1 MSADIRRNGIVSA
14 GAGTDPKTAPEASL
28 PVSTPLK
35 SSVTSLMKKKKR
47 PMDILLYGLIYF
59 FSVAILAMVVYFI
72 VYILW
77 QGLPML
83 TWDFL
88 STAPNPLED
97 TIGILPAIINTVY
110 IILLS
115 VLISVPLGVG
125 GAVYLNEYAKNKVLI
140 RIIEFTTE
148 TLAGIPSIIF
158 GVFGYVFFCTTLNL
172 KVSLLSGAL
181 TLTLMVL
188 PTIVRTMQ
196 EALKAVPK
204 SYREG
209 AAGLGATKWHTIR
222 TILLPS
228 AMPGL
233 ITAIILAIGRIVG
246 ESAALILVSGGSAV
260 YMPRGNLF
268 EQFMGSGA
276 TLSVE
281 LYRYAYSRG
290 LNDVGFG
297 IAAVLL
303 IIVLLLNF
311 TTRFISRRLEKKK
324 Q

>member
-1 MSADIRRNGIVSA
+1 MK
-14 GAGTDPKTAPEASL
+14 P
-28 PVSTPLK
+28 
-35 SSVTSLMKKKKR
+35 VTSIQVKRRRPLEKLM
-47 PMDILLYGLIYF
+47 YALIYF
-59 FSVAILAMVVYFI
+59 FSIAILAMVVYFI

-77 QGLPML
+77 NGLPML
-83 TWDFL
+83 TWSFL

-97 TIGILPAIINTVY
+97 TIGILPAIINTLY
-110 IILLS
+110 IIALS
-115 VLISVPLGVG
+115 ILISVPLGVG
-125 GAVYLNEYAKNKVLI
+125 GAIYLNEYAKNKRVI
-140 RIIEFTTE
+140 RVIEYTTE
-148 TLAGIPSIIF
+148 TLAGIPSSIF
-158 GVFGYVFFCTTLNL
+158 GVFGYIFFCTFLNL

-188 PTIVRTMQ
+188 PTIIRTMQ
-196 EALKAVPK
+196 EALKSVPK

-209 AAGLGATKWHTIR
+209 AAGLGTTKWHTIR

-233 ITAIILAIGRIVG
+233 ITSIILAVGRIVG
-246 ESAALILVSGGSAV
+246 ESAALILVSGGSAI
-260 YMPRGNLF
+260 YMPRGNLG
-268 EQFMGSGA
+268 QQLMGSGA

-303 IIVLLLNF
+303 IIVLILNMI
-311 TTRFISRRLEKKK
+311 TRFISYRLAKKNER
-324 Q
+324 

>member
-1 MSADIRRNGIVSA
+1 MK
-14 GAGTDPKTAPEASL
+14 P
-28 PVSTPLK
+28 
-35 SSVTSLMKKKKR
+35 VTSIQVKRRRPLEKLM
-47 PMDILLYGLIYF
+47 YALIYF
-59 FSVAILAMVVYFI
+59 FSIAILAMVVYFI

-77 QGLPML
+77 NGLPML
-83 TWDFL
+83 TWSFL

-97 TIGILPAIINTVY
+97 TIGILPAIINTLY
-110 IILLS
+110 IIALS
-115 VLISVPLGVG
+115 ILISVPLGVG
-125 GAVYLNEYAKNKVLI
+125 GAIYLNEYAKNKRVI
-140 RIIEFTTE
+140 RVIEYTTE

-158 GVFGYVFFCTTLNL
+158 GVFGYIFFCTFLNL

-188 PTIVRTMQ
+188 PTIIRTMQ
-196 EALKAVPK
+196 EALKSVPK

-209 AAGLGATKWHTIR
+209 AAGLGTTKWHTIR

-233 ITAIILAIGRIVG
+233 ITSIILAVGRIVG
-246 ESAALILVSGGSAV
+246 ESAALILVSGGSAI
-260 YMPRGNLF
+260 YMPRGNLG
-268 EQFMGSGA
+268 QQLMGSGA

-297 IAAVLL
+297 IAAVLF
-303 IIVLLLNF
+303 IIVLILNMI
-311 TTRFISRRLEKKK
+311 TRFISYRLAKKNER
-324 Q
+324 

>member
-1 MSADIRRNGIVSA
+1 MS
-14 GAGTDPKTAPEASL
+14 P
-28 PVSTPLK
+28 
-35 SSVTSLMKKKKR
+35 VTSIMDKKR
-47 PMDILLYGLIYF
+47 RPKEKLLYGLIYL
-59 FSVAILAMVVYFI
+59 FSIAILAMVVYFI
-72 VYILW
+72 GYILW
-77 QGLPML
+77 KGLPML
-83 TWDFL
+83 KWSFL
-88 STAPNPLED
+88 STAPNPIEN
-97 TIGILPAIINTVY
+97 TIGILPAIINTLY

-115 VLISVPLGVG
+115 ILISVPLGVG
-125 GAVYLNEYAKNKVLI
+125 GAVYLNEYAKNKTVI

-158 GVFGYVFFCTTLNL
+158 GVFGYVFFCTVLNL

-209 AAGLGATKWHTIR
+209 AAGLGTTKWHTIR

-246 ESAALILVSGGSAV
+246 ESAALILVSGGSAI
-260 YMPRGNLF
+260 YMPRGNFF
-268 EQFMGSGA
+268 EQLMGSGA

-303 IIVLLLNF
+303 IIVLILNL
-311 TTRFISRRLEKKK
+311 TTRLISRRLEKKNK
-324 Q
+324 R

>member
-1 MSADIRRNGIVSA
+1 
-14 GAGTDPKTAPEASL
+14 
-28 PVSTPLK
+28 
-35 SSVTSLMKKKKR
+35 
-47 PMDILLYGLIYF
+47 
-59 FSVAILAMVVYFI
+59 
-72 VYILW
+72 
-77 QGLPML
+77 ML
-83 TWDFL
+83 TWSFL

-97 TIGILPAIINTVY
+97 TIGILPAIINTLY
-110 IILLS
+110 IIALS
-115 VLISVPLGVG
+115 ILISVPLGVG
-125 GAVYLNEYAKNKVLI
+125 GAIYLNEYAKNKRVI
-140 RIIEFTTE
+140 RVIEYTTE

-158 GVFGYVFFCTTLNL
+158 GVFGYIFFCTFLNL

-188 PTIVRTMQ
+188 PTIIRTMQ
-196 EALKAVPK
+196 EALKSVPK

-209 AAGLGATKWHTIR
+209 AAGLGTTKWHTIR

-233 ITAIILAIGRIVG
+233 ITSIILAVGRIVG
-246 ESAALILVSGGSAV
+246 ESAALILVSGGSAI
-260 YMPRGNLF
+260 YMPRGNLG
-268 EQFMGSGA
+268 QQLMGSGA

-303 IIVLLLNF
+303 IIVLILNMI
-311 TTRFISRRLEKKK
+311 TRFISYRLAKKNER
-324 Q
+324 

>member
-1 MSADIRRNGIVSA
+1 MS
-14 GAGTDPKTAPEASL
+14 
-28 PVSTPLK
+28 PVISI
-35 SSVTSLMKKKKR
+35 MDKKR
-47 PMDILLYGLIYF
+47 RPKEKLLYALIYL
-59 FSVAILAMVVYFI
+59 FSIAILAMVVYFI
-72 VYILW
+72 GYILW
-77 QGLPML
+77 KGLPML
-83 TWDFL
+83 KWSFL
-88 STAPNPLED
+88 STAPNPIEN
-97 TIGILPAIINTVY
+97 TIGILPALINTLY

-115 VLISVPLGVG
+115 ILISVPLGVG
-125 GAVYLNEYAKNKVLI
+125 GAVYLNEYAKNPKII
-140 RIIEFTTE
+140 RVIEFTTE

-158 GVFGYVFFCTTLNL
+158 GVFGYVFFCTVLNL
-172 KVSLLSGAL
+172 KVSLISGAL

-209 AAGLGATKWHTIR
+209 AAGLGTTKWHTIR

-246 ESAALILVSGGSAV
+246 ESAALILVSGGSAI
-260 YMPRGNLF
+260 YMPRGNFAQQL
-268 EQFMGSGA
+268 MGSGA

-303 IIVLLLNF
+303 IIVLVLNL
-311 TTRFISRRLEKKK
+311 TTRLISHRLEKKNK
-324 Q
+324 R

>member
-1 MSADIRRNGIVSA
+1 MTPV
-14 GAGTDPKTAPEASL
+14 ASIQQ
-28 PVSTPLK
+28 
-35 SSVTSLMKKKKR
+35 KKR
-47 PMDILLYGLIYF
+47 RPADLLLYCLIF
-59 FSVAILAMVVYFI
+59 LFSAAILAMVIYFI
-72 VYILW
+72 VYIFW
-77 QGLPML
+77 KGLPML

-110 IILLS
+110 MILLS
-115 VLISVPLGVG
+115 VIISVPLGVG
-125 GAVYLNEYAKNKVLI
+125 GAIYLNEYAKNKKLI
-140 RIIEFTTE
+140 RVIEFTTE
-148 TLAGIPSIIF
+148 TLSGIPSIIF
-158 GVFGYVFFCTTLNL
+158 GVFGYVFFCTALHLN
-172 KVSLLSGAL
+172 VSLLSGAL

-188 PTIVRTMQ
+188 PTIVRNMQ
-196 EALKAVPK
+196 EALKSVPK

-209 AAGLGATKWHTIR
+209 AAGMGATKWHTVR

-233 ITAIILAIGRIVG
+233 VTAIILAVGRIVG
-246 ESAALILVSGGSAV
+246 ESAALILVSGGSAI

-303 IIVLLLNF
+303 IIVLILNLA
-311 TTRFISRRLEKKK
+311 TRLISSRLEKKRK
-324 Q
+324 

>member
-1 MSADIRRNGIVSA
+1 MK
-14 GAGTDPKTAPEASL
+14 P
-28 PVSTPLK
+28 
-35 SSVTSLMKKKKR
+35 VTSIQVKRRRPLEKLM
-47 PMDILLYGLIYF
+47 YALIYF
-59 FSVAILAMVVYFI
+59 FSIAILAMVVYFI

-77 QGLPML
+77 NGLPML
-83 TWDFL
+83 TWSFL

-97 TIGILPAIINTVY
+97 TIGILPAIINTLY
-110 IILLS
+110 IIALS
-115 VLISVPLGVG
+115 ILISVPLGVG
-125 GAVYLNEYAKNKVLI
+125 GAIYLNEYAKNKRVI
-140 RIIEFTTE
+140 RVIEYTTE

-158 GVFGYVFFCTTLNL
+158 GVFGYIFFCTFLNL

-188 PTIVRTMQ
+188 PTIIRTMQ
-196 EALKAVPK
+196 EALKSVPK

-209 AAGLGATKWHTIR
+209 AAGLGTTKWHTIR

-233 ITAIILAIGRIVG
+233 ITSIILAVGRIVG
-246 ESAALILVSGGSAV
+246 ESAALILVSGGSAI
-260 YMPRGNLF
+260 YMPRGNLG
-268 EQFMGSGA
+268 QQLMGSGA

-303 IIVLLLNF
+303 IIVLILNMI
-311 TTRFISRRLEKKK
+311 TRFISYRLAKKNER
-324 Q
+324 

>member
-1 MSADIRRNGIVSA
+1 MN
-14 GAGTDPKTAPEASL
+14 T
-28 PVSTPLK
+28 
-35 SSVTSLMKKKKR
+35 VTSIQVKKHR
-47 PMDILLYGLIYF
+47 PLEKLLYGLICF
-59 FSVAILAMVVYFI
+59 FSIAILAMVVYFI

-77 QGLPML
+77 KGLPTL

-88 STAPNPLED
+88 FTAPNPIAG
-97 TIGILPAIINTVY
+97 TIGILPAIINTLY
-110 IILLS
+110 IIVLS

-125 GAVYLNEYAKNKVLI
+125 GAIYLNEYAKNKKLI
-140 RIIEFTTE
+140 RVIEFTTE
-148 TLAGIPSIIF
+148 TLSGIPSIIF
-158 GVFGYVFFCTTLNL
+158 GVFGYVFFCTVLNL

-188 PTIVRTMQ
+188 PTIIRTMQ

-209 AAGLGATKWHTIR
+209 AAGLGTTKWYMIR
-222 TILLPS
+222 TILLPA

-233 ITAIILAIGRIVG
+233 ITSIILAIGRIVG
-246 ESAALILVSGGSAV
+246 ESAALILVAGGSAI
-260 YMPRGNLF
+260 YMPRGDLG
-268 EQFMGSGA
+268 QQLMSSGA

-290 LNDVGFG
+290 MNDVGFG

-303 IIVLLLNF
+303 IIVLVLNLS
-311 TTRFISRRLEKKK
+311 TRLISRRLERKNKR
-324 Q
+324 

>member
-1 MSADIRRNGIVSA
+1 MS
-14 GAGTDPKTAPEASL
+14 P
-28 PVSTPLK
+28 
-35 SSVTSLMKKKKR
+35 VTSIMAKR
-47 PMDILLYGLIYF
+47 RRPKEKLLYALIYL
-59 FSVAILAMVVYFI
+59 FSIAILAMVIYFI
-72 VYILW
+72 AYILW
-77 QGLPML
+77 KGLPML
-83 TWDFL
+83 KWSFL
-88 STAPNPLED
+88 FTAPNPIEN
-97 TIGILPAIINTVY
+97 TIGILPAIINTLY

-115 VLISVPLGVG
+115 ILISVPLGVG
-125 GAVYLNEYAKNKVLI
+125 GAVYLNEYAKNKTII

-158 GVFGYVFFCTTLNL
+158 GVFGYVFFCTALNL

-209 AAGLGATKWHTIR
+209 AAGLGTTKWHTIR

-246 ESAALILVSGGSAV
+246 ESAALILVSGGSAI
-260 YMPRGNLF
+260 YMPRGNFF
-268 EQFMGSGA
+268 EQLMGSGA

-303 IIVLLLNF
+303 IIVLILNL
-311 TTRFISRRLEKKK
+311 TTRLISRKLEKKNK
-324 Q
+324 R

>member
-1 MSADIRRNGIVSA
+1 MS
-14 GAGTDPKTAPEASL
+14 
-28 PVSTPLK
+28 PVISI
-35 SSVTSLMKKKKR
+35 MDKKR
-47 PMDILLYGLIYF
+47 RPKEKLMYALIYL
-59 FSVAILAMVVYFI
+59 FSIAILAMVVYFI
-72 VYILW
+72 CYILW
-77 QGLPML
+77 KGLPML
-83 TWDFL
+83 KWSFL
-88 STAPNPLED
+88 STAPNPIEN
-97 TIGILPAIINTVY
+97 TIGILPALINTLY

-115 VLISVPLGVG
+115 ILISVPLGVG
-125 GAVYLNEYAKNKVLI
+125 GAVYLNEYAKNPKII
-140 RIIEFTTE
+140 RVIEFTTE

-158 GVFGYVFFCTTLNL
+158 GVFGYVFFCTVLNL
-172 KVSLLSGAL
+172 KVSLISGAL

-209 AAGLGATKWHTIR
+209 AAGLGTTKWHTIR

-246 ESAALILVSGGSAV
+246 ESAALILVSGGSAI
-260 YMPRGNLF
+260 YMPRGNFAQQL
-268 EQFMGSGA
+268 MGSGA

-303 IIVLLLNF
+303 IIVLILNL
-311 TTRFISRRLEKKK
+311 TTRLISHRLEKKNK
-324 Q
+324 R